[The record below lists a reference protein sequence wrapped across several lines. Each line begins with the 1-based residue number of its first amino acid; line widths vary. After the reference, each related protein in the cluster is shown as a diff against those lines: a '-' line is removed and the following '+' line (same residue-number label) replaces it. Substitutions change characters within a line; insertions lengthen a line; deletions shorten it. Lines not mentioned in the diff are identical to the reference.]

1 MSQNKNR
8 RRENPQSVTSTAATV
23 AEKIP
28 LVSVVMPMFNA
39 AKFVSQTLE
48 SLLYQTMT
56 NFEVVIVD
64 DCSTD
69 NSIEVVESFR
79 ERFGGRLKLVK
90 LPKNTGTPGL
100 PRNVGIQLARGK
112 YIAFLDCDDLYT
124 KTALE
129 ELSTLAEKFQAD
141 VVHTDGTFN
150 LWGNKPKAEDDSEM
164 TDMDALLNRSNPIIW
179 RPPAAP
185 VLKEPTFEPQ
195 NFQTRLDLWLKF
207 GYRWAVSSSFVKR
220 DFLAANQICFADILG
235 AEDMLFNF
243 NILCV
248 AEKILRVPNVTYI
261 IRPRAGSISREK
273 QSVDV
278 SQHLHKWLSVMVDG
292 TKIFEEIMSRVNFF
306 AERPDYRYAVIDF
319 FFQDALHEVPRI
331 YAQIPAFKLN
341 ELVKPEFHPDDASL
355 AAYLFN
361 TVNVYRLQIMKLQHE
376 LAALKQQS

>member
-1 MSQNKNR
+1 MQN
-8 RRENPQSVTSTAATV
+8 
-23 AEKIP
+23 KIP

-39 AKFVSQTLE
+39 AKFVTQTLE

-56 NFEVVIVD
+56 DFEVVIVD

-112 YIAFLDCDDLYT
+112 YIAFLDSDDLYT

-141 VVHTDGTFN
+141 VVHMNDSFRLFGGQA
-150 LWGNKPKAEDDSEM
+150 LPIDDPRM
-164 TDMDALLNRSNPIIW
+164 TDINELLNPCNRDFTNWRWPSLPRPEPVPEPILLSDDIGE
-179 RPPAAP
+179 R
-185 VLKEPTFEPQ
+185 VK
-195 NFQTRLDLWLKF
+195 LWLNWL
-207 GYRWAVSSSFVKR
+207 YRWAMCTTFCRR
-220 DFLAANQICFADILG
+220 DFLIANQIHFSGISTGEDVPFCFECMCAAKNCLQ
-235 AEDMLFNF
+235 
-243 NILCV
+243 
-248 AEKILRVPNVTYI
+248 VPNVVYI
-261 IRPRAGSISREK
+261 IRPRADSASRENLNADFAKYFSRRVSAFNDVFNEFERIMDKMDFFK
-273 QSVDV
+273 Q
-278 SQHLHKWLSVMVDG
+278 H
-292 TKIFEEIMSRVNFF
+292 
-306 AERPDYRYAVIDF
+306 ADYRYALLDWFANIRIPFVFRD
-319 FFQDALHEVPRI
+319 I

-361 TVNVYRLQIMKLQHE
+361 TVNVYRIQIAILQQQI
-376 LAALKQQS
+376 AALKKSSKEVPDVPK